1 MNHEL
6 LDVQAGFRKGRGTRD
21 QIANIL
27 WIIEKARVPEKHRFL
42 LYWLAKAFDCVNHS
56 QRVDEVGGWH
66 HRLNGHEFEWTP
78 GVGDGQGGLACCNSW
93 GHRESDMTEW
103 LNWTESCFPIN
114 SFYIVCLWAYF
125 CFIDYALLN
134 QYLIFPVFIFILSHS
149 WINSIV
155 QSVSSLEAEVEV
167 NPNQITGMKYGYHRI
182 GWRR

>member
-1 MNHEL
+1 MFKLVLERAEEPEIKL
-6 LDVQAGFRKGRGTRD
+6 PTSSGSLKKQEFQK
-21 QIANIL
+21 NIDFCF
-27 WIIEKARVPEKHRFL
+27 ID
-42 LYWLAKAFDCVNHS
+42 YAKAFDCVNHS

-155 QSVSSLEAEVEV
+155 QSVSSLEEEVEV